1 MVIQMKWSHGKL
13 IVLLLVVVLST
24 SACGMFGCGGNAS
37 NNSAFGGCGMHS
49 TF

>member
-1 MVIQMKWSHGKL
+1 MKWSHGKL
-13 IVLLLVVVLST
+13 VVLLLVVVLST

-37 NNSAFGGCGMHS
+37 NNASFGGCSMRS